1 MSPSYI
7 DSPNAVSLRTQ
18 NIIMMSQEINQSEHQ
33 SFCISE
39 SFSSESLQDV
49 ALFICHELRTP
60 LTSIQ
65 GALGL
70 LYTGRLGELSEEGQ
84 RVLAI
89 AISNTNRLSRLANAI
104 ENRPTLPL
112 TVLSDAR
119 IEQLQLENDIHE
131 ACDRQQFQL
140 VYQPIITVQSRQIIG
155 FEALARWQH
164 PYKGAISPTVFI
176 PLAEKEGCIHQ
187 LGMWVLKQACQ
198 QLYLWQQQFPDHP
211 SLTMSVNLSA
221 LQLLEPN
228 LVEAIQQVL
237 HETSIAPE
245 RLKLEITESALVENQ
260 EIAIVVLSKL
270 RALGIQF
277 YVDDFGTGYSSLGRL
292 QNLPIDVLKIDRSF
306 VQGKQWDI
314 SETIVLLA
322 TKLGLDVIAEG
333 VETAEDLEA
342 LQASGCQKMQ
352 GYFFSKP
359 VDSQAA
365 AALLATTSSIANLTM
380 K

>member
-1 MSPSYI
+1 
-7 DSPNAVSLRTQ
+7 
-18 NIIMMSQEINQSEHQ
+18 MMSQEINQSEHQ